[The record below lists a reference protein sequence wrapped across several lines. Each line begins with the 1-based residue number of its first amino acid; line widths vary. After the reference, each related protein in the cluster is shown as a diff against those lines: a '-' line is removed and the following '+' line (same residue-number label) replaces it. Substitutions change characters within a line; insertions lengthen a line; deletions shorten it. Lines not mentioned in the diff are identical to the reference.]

1 MVKTPYFYPC
11 ATKDASASLLLNWP
25 PPVPAGPANPLAER
39 GSEAAAATL
48 PSETALACS
57 EK

>member
-1 MVKTPYFYPC
+1 V
-11 ATKDASASLLLNWP
+11 A
-25 PPVPAGPANPLAER
+25 AGPANPLAAR